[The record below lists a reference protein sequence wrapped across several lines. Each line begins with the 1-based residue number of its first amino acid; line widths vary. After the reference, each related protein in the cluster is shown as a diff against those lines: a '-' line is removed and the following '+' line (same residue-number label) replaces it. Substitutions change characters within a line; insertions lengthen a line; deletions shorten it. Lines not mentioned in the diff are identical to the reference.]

1 MELSLS
7 TGCIYIYP
15 LRFTFSIARESG
27 FAGVELV
34 VAPEVE
40 LRAGRYVRGL
50 AESYGLTI
58 FSLHPPILPLPGWSD
73 YRTIVPRLID
83 LALEAG
89 AGYVVL
95 HPPNARSLA
104 DDRGRRYVEALREGL
119 QRTEGTD
126 VRIALENRAFFR
138 PRDRGYVLSDL
149 RELRAFAD
157 ELDLALIL
165 DTSHAATSSYSL
177 AEAYHILADR
187 LVNIHLSDL
196 RSPPW
201 PLDISYL
208 HTYLKHHQIPGDGQ
222 LPLADFLG
230 RLAADGYCGPITL
243 EISPV
248 ALRIWWPPSVK
259 SRLARCVAYVRRAF
273 RVPCSNKRQRPPTTE
288 LLPPLTSNDRVLA
301 LEFEL
306 HRHNLLSPD

>member
-15 LRFTFSIARESG
+15 LRNIFSIARESG
-27 FAGVELV
+27 FVGVELV
-34 VAPEVE
+34 VGPEVE
-40 LRAGRYVRGL
+40 LRGGRYVRRL

-58 FSLHPPILPLPGWSD
+58 FSLHPPILPFPGWSD
-73 YRTIVPRLID
+73 YRTVVPKLID

-95 HPPNARSLA
+95 HPPDARSLT
-104 DDRGRRYVEALREGL
+104 DGRGRRYLEALREGL

-126 VRIALENRAFFR
+126 LHIALENRAFFR
-138 PRDRGYVLSDL
+138 SRDRDYVLSDL

-157 ELDLALIL
+157 ELDLPLVL

-177 AEAYHILADR
+177 AEAYQLLADR
-187 LVNIHLSDL
+187 LVNVHLSDM

-201 PLDISYL
+201 PLSIHFL

-222 LPLADFLG
+222 LPLVDFLS

-243 EISPV
+243 EISPI

-259 SRLARCVAYVRRAF
+259 SQLARCVAYVQGA
-273 RVPCSNKRQRPPTTE
+273 SLSTE
-288 LLPPLTSNDRVLA
+288 
-301 LEFEL
+301 
-306 HRHNLLSPD
+306 

>member
-1 MELSLS
+1 MDLSLS

-15 LRFTFSIARESG
+15 LRSIFSIARECG

-34 VAPEVE
+34 LGPEVE
-40 LRAGRYVRGL
+40 LRGGRYVRDL

-58 FSLHPPILPLPGWSD
+58 FSLHPPILPFRGWFD
-73 YRTIVPRLID
+73 YRTSVPRLID
-83 LALEAG
+83 LAMEVG

-104 DDRGRRYVEALREGL
+104 DDRGRSYVEALTEGL
-119 QRTEGTD
+119 QRTEGSD
-126 VRIALENRAFFR
+126 VRIAIENRGFFR
-138 PRDRGYVLSDL
+138 PQDQHCVLSDM

-157 ELDLALIL
+157 ELDLPLVL

-177 AEAYHILADR
+177 AETYQILADR
-187 LVNIHLSDL
+187 LVNVHLSDL
-196 RSPPW
+196 RPPPW
-201 PLDISYL
+201 PLDVSYL

-222 LPLADFLG
+222 LPLADFLSC
-230 RLAADGYCGPITL
+230 LAADGYCGPITL

-259 SRLARCVAYVRRAF
+259 SQLARCVAYVRRTF
-273 RVPCSNKRQRPPTTE
+273 
-288 LLPPLTSNDRVLA
+288 
-301 LEFEL
+301 
-306 HRHNLLSPD
+306 

>member
-15 LRFTFSIARESG
+15 LRSIFSIAKGAG

-34 VAPEVE
+34 VGPEVE
-40 LRAGRYVRGL
+40 LRGGRYVRRL

-58 FSLHPPILPLPGWSD
+58 FSLHPPILPFPGWSD
-73 YRTIVPRLID
+73 YRTILPRLID

-95 HPPNARSLA
+95 HPPGTRSLA
-104 DDRGRRYVEALREGL
+104 DGRGRCYVEALRDGL

-126 VRIALENRAFFR
+126 LRIAMENRAFFR
-138 PRDRGYVLSDL
+138 SQDRDYVLGDL

-157 ELDLALIL
+157 ELDLPLVL

-177 AEAYHILADR
+177 AEAYHIFADR
-187 LVNIHLSDL
+187 LVNIHLSDMC
-196 RSPPW
+196 SPPW
-201 PLDISYL
+201 PLGTPFL

-230 RLAADGYCGPITL
+230 RLAADGYCGPITF

-248 ALRIWWPPSVK
+248 ALRIWWPPGIK
-259 SRLARCVAYVRRAF
+259 SLLARCVAYVRRAF
-273 RVPCSNKRQRPPTTE
+273 CAPS
-288 LLPPLTSNDRVLA
+288 
-301 LEFEL
+301 
-306 HRHNLLSPD
+306 

>member
-15 LRFTFSIARESG
+15 LRSMFSIASECG

-34 VAPEVE
+34 VSPEVE
-40 LRAGRYVRGL
+40 LRGGRYARRL

-58 FSLHPPILPLPGWSD
+58 FSLHPPILPFPGWSD
-73 YRTIVPRLID
+73 YRTTVPRLID
-83 LALEAG
+83 VAMEAG
-89 AGYVVL
+89 AGYVIL
-95 HPPNARSLA
+95 HPPNAHSLA
-104 DDRGRRYVEALREGL
+104 DDRGRSYVEALREGL

-138 PRDRGYVLSDL
+138 SGDRHYALSDM

-157 ELDLALIL
+157 ELDLPLVL
-165 DTSHAATSSYSL
+165 DTSHTATTSYSL
-177 AEAYHILADR
+177 AEAYHILAER
-187 LVNIHLSDL
+187 LVNVHLSDM
-196 RSPPW
+196 RPPPW
-201 PLDISYL
+201 PLNIYFL
-208 HTYLKHHQIPGDGQ
+208 HTYLKHHQIPGNGQ
-222 LPLADFLG
+222 LPLADLLA

-259 SRLARCVAYVRRAF
+259 SQLARCVAYVSRTFRA
-273 RVPCSNKRQRPPTTE
+273 PS
-288 LLPPLTSNDRVLA
+288 
-301 LEFEL
+301 
-306 HRHNLLSPD
+306 

>member
-1 MELSLS
+1 VELSLS

-15 LRFTFSIARESG
+15 LRSIFSIARESG

-34 VAPEVE
+34 VSPEVE
-40 LRAGRYVRGL
+40 WRGGKHIRRL
-50 AESYGLTI
+50 AASYGLTV
-58 FSLHPPILPLPGWSD
+58 FSLHPPILPFPGWAD
-73 YRTIVPRLID
+73 YRTTVPRLID

-89 AGYVVL
+89 ARYVVL

-104 DDRGRRYVEALREGL
+104 DERGRSYVEALTKGM

-126 VRIALENRAFFR
+126 LRITIENRAFFR
-138 PRDRGYVLSDL
+138 SSDRRYVLSDL

-157 ELDLALIL
+157 ELDLPLVL

-177 AEAYHILADR
+177 AEAYHILGGR
-187 LVNIHLSDL
+187 LVNVHFSDM

-201 PLDISYL
+201 PFRTPYL

-222 LPLADFLG
+222 LPLADLLG
-230 RLAADGYCGPITL
+230 RLAADGYCGPITF
-243 EISPV
+243 EISPI

-259 SRLARCVAYVRRAF
+259 RQLARCVAYVRRAF
-273 RVPCSNKRQRPPTTE
+273 RASSSQP
-288 LLPPLTSNDRVLA
+288 A
-301 LEFEL
+301 
-306 HRHNLLSPD
+306 SP

>member
-15 LRFTFSIARESG
+15 LRNIFSIARESG
-27 FAGVELV
+27 FVGVELV
-34 VAPEVE
+34 VGPEVE
-40 LRAGRYVRGL
+40 LRGGRYVRRL

-58 FSLHPPILPLPGWSD
+58 FSLHPPILPFPGWSD
-73 YRTIVPRLID
+73 YRTVVPRLID

-89 AGYVVL
+89 AGYMVL
-95 HPPNARSLA
+95 HPPDARSLT
-104 DDRGRRYVEALREGL
+104 DGRGRRYLEALREGL

-126 VRIALENRAFFR
+126 LHIALENRAFFR
-138 PRDRGYVLSDL
+138 SRDRDYVLSDL

-157 ELDLALIL
+157 ELDLPLVL

-177 AEAYHILADR
+177 AEAYQLLADR
-187 LVNIHLSDL
+187 LVNVHLSDM

-201 PLDISYL
+201 PLSIHFL

-222 LPLADFLG
+222 LPLVDFLS

-259 SRLARCVAYVRRAF
+259 SQLARCVAYVQGA
-273 RVPCSNKRQRPPTTE
+273 SLSTE
-288 LLPPLTSNDRVLA
+288 
-301 LEFEL
+301 
-306 HRHNLLSPD
+306 

>member
-15 LRFTFSIARESG
+15 LRSIFSIAREAG

-34 VAPEVE
+34 VSPEVE
-40 LRAGRYVRGL
+40 LRGGGHVRRL

-58 FSLHPPILPLPGWSD
+58 FSLHPPILPFPGWSD
-73 YRTIVPRLID
+73 YRTVVPRLVD

-89 AGYVVL
+89 ARYVVL

-104 DDRGRRYVEALREGL
+104 DGRGRSYVEALTEGL
-119 QRTEGTD
+119 QRTEGTGL
-126 VRIALENRAFFR
+126 RIAIENRGFFR
-138 PRDRGYVLSDL
+138 TQDRSYVLSDM

-157 ELDLALIL
+157 ELDLPLVL

-177 AEAYHILADR
+177 AETYHLLVDR
-187 LVNIHLSDL
+187 LVNVHLSDL

-201 PLDISYL
+201 PLDVSYL

-222 LPLADFLG
+222 LPLTDLLS

-259 SRLARCVAYVRRAF
+259 SQLARCVAYVRRAF
-273 RVPCSNKRQRPPTTE
+273 CAPS
-288 LLPPLTSNDRVLA
+288 
-301 LEFEL
+301 
-306 HRHNLLSPD
+306 

>member
-15 LRFTFSIARESG
+15 LRSIFSIARESG

-34 VAPEVE
+34 VGPEVE
-40 LRAGRYVRGL
+40 LRGGGYVRRL

-58 FSLHPPILPLPGWSD
+58 FSLHPPILPFPGWSD
-73 YRTIVPRLID
+73 YRTVVPRLVD

-89 AGYVVL
+89 AEHAIL
-95 HPPNARSLA
+95 HPPDARSLA
-104 DDRGRRYVEALREGL
+104 DGRGRRYVEALTEGL
-119 QRTEGTD
+119 QRIEGTD
-126 VRIALENRAFFR
+126 VRIAIENRAFFR
-138 PRDRGYVLSDL
+138 SRDRDYVLSDL

-157 ELDLALIL
+157 ELDLPLVL
-165 DTSHAATSSYSL
+165 DTSHAATTSYSL
-177 AEAYHILADR
+177 AEAYHLFADR
-187 LVNIHLSDL
+187 LVNVHLSDI

-201 PLDISYL
+201 PLSTPSL

-222 LPLADFLG
+222 LPLADLLS

-259 SRLARCVAYVRRAF
+259 SQLARCVAYVQGA
-273 RVPCSNKRQRPPTTE
+273 S
-288 LLPPLTSNDRVLA
+288 
-301 LEFEL
+301 
-306 HRHNLLSPD
+306 LSPE

>member
-15 LRFTFSIARESG
+15 LRFIFNIARESG

-34 VAPEVE
+34 VGPEVE
-40 LRAGRYVRGL
+40 LRGGRYVRRL
-50 AESYGLTI
+50 AESCELTI
-58 FSLHPPILPLPGWSD
+58 FSLHPPILPFPGWSD
-73 YRTIVPRLID
+73 YRTIVRRLID
-83 LALEAG
+83 LALEVG

-104 DDRGRRYVEALREGL
+104 DDRGRRYVEALTEGL
-119 QRTEGTD
+119 RQTEGTD
-126 VRIALENRAFFR
+126 LRIAIENRAFFR
-138 PRDRGYVLSDL
+138 SGDQDYVLIDL

-157 ELDLALIL
+157 ELDLPLIL

-177 AEAYHILADR
+177 AEAYHILGDR
-187 LVNIHLSDL
+187 LVNVHFSDL

-201 PLDISYL
+201 PLSISYL
-208 HTYLKHHQIPGDGQ
+208 HTYFKHHQIPGDGQ
-222 LPLADFLG
+222 LPLADFLS

-243 EISPV
+243 EISPI
-248 ALRIWWPPSVK
+248 ALRIWWPPGVK

-273 RVPCSNKRQRPPTTE
+273 RADPSAAT
-288 LLPPLTSNDRVLA
+288 
-301 LEFEL
+301 
-306 HRHNLLSPD
+306 